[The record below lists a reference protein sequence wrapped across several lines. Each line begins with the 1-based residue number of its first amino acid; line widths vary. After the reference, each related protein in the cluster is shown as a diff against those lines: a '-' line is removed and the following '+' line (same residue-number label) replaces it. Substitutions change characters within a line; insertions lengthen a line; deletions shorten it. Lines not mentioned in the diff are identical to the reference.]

1 MFESVCSV
9 AISSQATD
17 IDACGEFISYLL
29 SEDVQKG
36 LAMRSNFVLNR
47 SAFWS
52 AGEALTDYFNYG
64 DRSGNEL
71 SDDEKYTSADID
83 NIERII
89 LSCSSMNSENSDMSM
104 ILIEEMPAYFLG
116 QKDLDS
122 VIVII
127 QDRVQKV
134 LDERKQ

>member
-1 MFESVCSV
+1 
-9 AISSQATD
+9 
-17 IDACGEFISYLL
+17 ACGEFISYLL

-47 SAFWS
+47 SAFRS

-122 VIVII
+122 VIIII
-127 QDRVQKV
+127 QDRVRKV